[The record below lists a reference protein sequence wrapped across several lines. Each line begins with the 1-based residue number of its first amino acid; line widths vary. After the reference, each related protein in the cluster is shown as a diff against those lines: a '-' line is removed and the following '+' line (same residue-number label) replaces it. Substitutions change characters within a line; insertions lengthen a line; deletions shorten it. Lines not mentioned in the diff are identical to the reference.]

1 MTQKPRILIT
11 FLLLYVMHS
20 HAQEVNTKSEDLTFF
35 DNLVGLESTKL
46 YNGNRYYDLYKVSE
60 DNHNFF
66 NSPEYVKG
74 NVIYDNESFYN
85 IDLKYDALKDV
96 LVSKLD
102 DEKSFVNLELIKQKV
117 KQFTINNHHFIN
129 VDYILKSKDLSGFA
143 EQIIANDN
151 FTFLIKRKKEVR
163 ERIKGDKLVYIFY
176 ETNLYFL
183 YLKGK
188 VYKIKSYKSLRKHF
202 PDYEDAINV
211 YYESNKLLAKSNTYK
226 FMVGLSKRL
235 DETITNTTLKTN

>member
-1 MTQKPRILIT
+1 MTQKPRILTT
-11 FLLLYVMHS
+11 FLFLGILCS
-20 HAQEVNTKSEDLTFF
+20 HAQELNTKSEKLTFF
-35 DNLVGLESTKL
+35 DSLVGLQSTKL
-46 YNGNRYYDLYKVSE
+46 YNGNRYYDLYKISE

-74 NVIYDNESFYN
+74 DLIYDNEPFYN
-85 IDLKYDALKDV
+85 IDIKYDAFKDV
-96 LVSKLD
+96 LVSKLN

-117 KQFTINNHHFIN
+117 KQFTINTHHFIN

-143 EQIIANDN
+143 EQIIANNN

-163 ERIKGDKLVYIFY
+163 ERIKGEKLVYIFY

-188 VYKIKSYKSLRKHF
+188 VYKIKSYKSLRKRF

-211 YYESNKLLAKSNTYK
+211 YYESNRLLAKSNTYE

-235 DETITNTTLKTN
+235 DETITNSSLKTN